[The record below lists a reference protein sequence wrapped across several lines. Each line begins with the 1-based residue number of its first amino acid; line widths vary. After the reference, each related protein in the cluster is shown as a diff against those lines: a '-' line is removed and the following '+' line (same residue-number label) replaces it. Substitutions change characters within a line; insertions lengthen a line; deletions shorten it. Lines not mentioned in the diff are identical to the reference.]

1 MKKTLIA
8 LAVLGAAAGTAYAQ
22 SNVTIYGVVDTGY
35 VKKTG
40 QDTQMD
46 ENVNNRIGFKG
57 VEDLGDGL
65 KATFQ
70 LERRF
75 NLNDGRL
82 KSQAEK
88 WEKKRTN
95 SHDWDGG
102 ANVGLKHD
110 DWGWVRLGRM
120 NGIATENI
128 RKFDPFY
135 QYGVGGMIDSTQRGV
150 RRDNMLRYDS
160 PEWAG
165 FSFQAA
171 YELGDNMNEKSR
183 DVDGQLVTPLYK
195 DGEEVRGGHSN
206 GYDNDGYQLG
216 LNYRYGG
223 FAATANYQM
232 LADSNR
238 STLWNVGASYSW
250 DTIKVEALYQRTK
263 DKIGLVYEDFNS
275 PSTWSKGGHEYEM
288 EYNDYTSFDLDQ
300 ALLGVEW
307 KVGPGRLNASVQWMG
322 VEGNGV
328 LGHGKTKLDEDVW
341 KAAIGYT
348 YNLSKRTSLYGIVAY
363 TDWGD
368 EAVGEIFDGV
378 SQDSTTAVQ
387 LGITHK
393 F

>member
-8 LAVLGAAAGTAYAQ
+8 LAVLGAASGVAYAQ
-22 SNVTIYGVVDTGY
+22 TNVTIYGVVDTGY

-40 QDTQMD
+40 QDLNME

-57 VEDLGDGL
+57 VEDLGGGL

-75 NLNDGRL
+75 DLADGRA
-82 KSQAEK
+82 KSNGYNVYNK
-88 WEKKRTN
+88 

-102 ANVGLKHD
+102 ANVGIKSD

-135 QYGVGGMIDSTQRGV
+135 QYGVGGMIDSSQRGV
-150 RRDNMLRYDS
+150 RRDRMLRYDS

-171 YELGDNMNEKSR
+171 YELGRNMNDKSW
-183 DVDGQLVTPLYK
+183 DT
-195 DGEEVRGGHSN
+195 GEPYTYVNKWGEDHSA
-206 GYDNDGYQLG
+206 GMDNDGYQLG
-216 LNYRYGG
+216 LNYKYGG

-250 DTIKVEALYQRTK
+250 DTIKVEALYQYTK
-263 DKIGLVYEDFNS
+263 DKMGWYMASDYPFN
-275 PSTWSKGGHEYEM
+275 PTKADLGAV
-288 EYNDYTSFDLDQ
+288 DYDSLEEQQ
-300 ALLGVEW
+300 ALLGLEW
-307 KVGPGRLNASVQWMG
+307 KLGPGRLNASVQWLG
-322 VEGNGV
+322 IEGQGNTN
-328 LGHGKTKLDEDVW
+328 KDIDEDVW
-341 KAAIGYT
+341 KAAVGYT

-363 TDWGD
+363 TDWGSK
-368 EAVGEIFDGV
+368 EVGELVDGI

>member
-8 LAVLGAAAGTAYAQ
+8 LAVLGAASSVAYAQ

-40 QDTQMD
+40 VDTEMD
-46 ENVNNRIGFKG
+46 ENVNSRIGFKG

-70 LERRF
+70 LEKRF
-75 NLNDGRL
+75 DVGTGENNS
-82 KSQAEK
+82 KSDK
-88 WEKKRTN
+88 
-95 SHDWDGG
+95 DWDGA

-150 RRDNMLRYDS
+150 RRDRMLRYDS

-171 YELGDNMNEKSR
+171 YELGRNMNSKSR
-183 DVDGQLVTPLYK
+183 DVDGKYVVWPK
-195 DGEEVRGGHSN
+195 WGDGESTPRGGYSN
-206 GYDNDGYQLG
+206 GWDNDGYQLG
-216 LNYRYGG
+216 LNYKYGG

-238 STLWNVGASYSW
+238 STLWNAGVSYSW
-250 DTIKVEALYQRTK
+250 DTVKVEALYQYTK
-263 DKIGLVYEDFNS
+263 DKIGVLVASGDSLNPSKHYAYEE
-275 PSTWSKGGHEYEM
+275 T
-288 EYNDYTSFDLDQ
+288 DYTDYDSFEEQQ

-307 KVGPGRLNASVQWMG
+307 KVGPGRLNASVQWLG
-322 VEGNGV
+322 IEGNGNTN
-328 LGHGKTKLDEDVW
+328 GDLDEDVW
-341 KAAIGYT
+341 KAAVGYT

-363 TDWGD
+363 TDWGS
-368 EAVGEIFDGV
+368 EEVGELMDGV

-387 LGITHK
+387 VGITHK

>member
-8 LAVLGAAAGTAYAQ
+8 LAVLGAASGVAYAQ
-22 SNVTIYGVVDTGY
+22 TNVTIYGVVDTGF

-40 QDTQMD
+40 QDLDMD

-75 NLNDGRL
+75 NLADGKL
-82 KSQAEK
+82 KSNAED
-88 WEKKRTN
+88 WEKHRTN
-95 SHDWDGG
+95 THDWDGA
-102 ANVGLKHD
+102 ANVGIKSD
-110 DWGWVRLGRM
+110 DWGWVRMGRM

-135 QYGVGGMIDSTQRGV
+135 QYGVGSMIDSTQRGV
-150 RRDNMLRYDS
+150 RRDRMLRYDS

-171 YELGDNMNEKSR
+171 YELGDNMNSKSR
-183 DVDGQLVTPLYK
+183 DVDGQLVSDLEK
-195 DGEEVRGGHSN
+195 DGDPVRGGHAN
-206 GYDNDGYQLG
+206 GYDNDGYQIG
-216 LNYRYGG
+216 LNYKYGG

-238 STLWNVGASYSW
+238 SHLWNAGVSYSW
-250 DTIKVEALYQRTK
+250 DTIKLEALYQKTQ
-263 DKIGLVYEDFNS
+263 DKIGLVYEADGS
-275 PSTWSKGGHEYEM
+275 PASWTKNGSEYEM
-288 EYNDYTSFDLDQ
+288 DYNDYTSFSLDQ
-300 ALLGVEW
+300 ALLGLEW
-307 KVGPGRLNASVQWMG
+307 KLGPGRLNASVQWMG
-322 VEGNGV
+322 VEGKG
-328 LGHGKTKLDEDVW
+328 LGKDLDEDVW
-341 KAAIGYT
+341 KAAVGYT

-363 TDWGD
+363 TDWGS
-368 EAVGEIFDGV
+368 EEVGEIFDGV

-387 LGITHK
+387 VGITHK